1 MQFKVLV
8 VDDDADIVDA
18 VAETLSTDHDVLTA
32 LNGEEAIEIAN
43 RERPDVILL
52 DVSMPKMDGYRVARA
67 LRCHEDTRDI
77 PIIML
82 TGHNEEKAA
91 TKGFRDGVSDY
102 LVKPFTPS
110 HLRARVD
117 TWLIR
122 RHWPQT

>member
-8 VDDDADIVDA
+8 VDDDADILDA
-18 VAETLSTDHDVLTA
+18 VSDTLSAEHDVLTA
-32 LNGEEAIEIAN
+32 LDGEEAIEVAT

-52 DVSMPKMDGYRVARA
+52 DVSMPKMDGYGVARA
-67 LRCHEDTRDI
+67 LRSQADTRHI

-82 TGHNEEKAA
+82 TGHTEQKAA
-91 TKGFRDGVSDY
+91 MRGFRDGVNDY

-122 RHWPQT
+122 RHWPQV